1 MSGHHEKPPQTK
13 ASKYITWGIIILTAI
28 MFIIAFHP
36 FGTIITTP
44 FPEDEVVVAVSLPFH
59 GEMAEFGVEYMRG
72 IELAVEDINEEG
84 GIRGVPVRVEYYDN
98 KGNVTLAKAQFKEI
112 KERGTPVVIGALT
125 STVTLALAPYAESYE
140 SVLISPSA
148 TSAGLSAYGN
158 YVYRTVSSDIYLG
171 AGMATIIGGRNE
183 THNVML
189 ISLDNSYGKSLKY
202 AFMNEANS
210 SYPDMHIVSSISVPD
225 SDTVNVTEI
234 ITAMKTTNPQSVL
247 MDRKPESVY
256 RDHVSRR
263 TGRTRSDMVRV
274 GHGDQPAGPLE
285 IGEYSE
291 SLIGFSQARRI
302 SDPSYEEHYEETFGE
317 SMMTRDSIYGYDTMI
332 VVSQAI
338 ENSGYTADGIK
349 EGLNLIRHV
358 GLTGTI
364 VFDEKGDAYPSYDV
378 MRLQNGKWVDLPWK
392 EVLTFEKK
400 AAAISSAH
408 AASSH

>member
-13 ASKYITWGIIILTAI
+13 ASKYITWGIIILTVI

-140 SVLISPSA
+140 IVLISPSA

-171 AGMATIIGGRNE
+171 AGMAKIIGGRNE
-183 THNVML
+183 TQNVML

-247 MDRKPESVY
+247 MIVNPSQCIEIMLAAEQEGLDP
-256 RDHVSRR
+256 
-263 TGRTRSDMVRV
+263 TWFGSDMVTNRQV
-274 GHGDQPAGPLE
+274 PLE
-285 IGEYSE
+285 VGEYSE
-291 SLIGFSQARRI
+291 GLIGFSQARRI